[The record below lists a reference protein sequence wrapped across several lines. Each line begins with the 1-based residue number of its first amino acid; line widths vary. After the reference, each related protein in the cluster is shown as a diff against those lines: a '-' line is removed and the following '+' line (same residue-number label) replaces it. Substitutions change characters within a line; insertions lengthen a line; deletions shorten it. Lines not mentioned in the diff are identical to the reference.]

1 MDKYKRYYGVIV
13 FCVAIILLILGFVQ
27 LISPKVTKLNDLK
40 ASIEQKQGQVS
51 ELENKLNIVKQKIK
65 KIKNSIISSQKKIY
79 SPIES
84 DLGNETL
91 FFTLYNDI
99 IEMVHSNSVKI
110 KAIDYTYN
118 PETDAFVKFGKD
130 IYLVCDVNM
139 ELVSNYVNLGKLIQD
154 LYQYP
159 YYIKINEIEVKPYQ
173 KDKKILIT
181 NLSLRMYAHTE
192 PDDTTNIDAD
202 AAALPLNG
210 ANTQLPQ

>member
-13 FCVAIILLILGFVQ
+13 FCIAIVLLIFGFVQ
-27 LISPKVTKLNDLK
+27 LISPKVTELNDLK

-51 ELENKLNIVKQKIK
+51 DLENKLNIVKQKIK

-91 FFTLYNDI
+91 FFTLYNDV
-99 IEMVHSNSVKI
+99 IEMVHANSVKI
-110 KAIDYTYN
+110 KSIDYTYN

-130 IYLVCDVNM
+130 IYFVCDVNM

-181 NLSLRMYAHTE
+181 NLSLRLYAHTE
-192 PDDTTNIDAD
+192 PGDTTNVDDD

>member
-13 FCVAIILLILGFVQ
+13 FCVAIILLIFGFVQ
-27 LISPKVTKLNDLK
+27 LISPKVTELNDLK

-91 FFTLYNDI
+91 FFTLYNDV

-118 PETDAFVKFGKD
+118 PETD
-130 IYLVCDVNM
+130 

-192 PDDTTNIDAD
+192 PDDTTNIDAG

>member
-13 FCVAIILLILGFVQ
+13 FCIAIVLLIFGFVQ

-130 IYLVCDVNM
+130 IYFVCDVNM